1 MGEYV
6 GKICPFCKTEIKE
19 GDEVKVCPECGIPH
33 HAACWEENKG
43 CTTFGCKEQRY
54 EEQHTNPTDVCAKCG
69 APLGDG
75 QDFCPKCG
83 TPKNA
88 PKKNV
93 CGKCGAELQEGQEFC
108 QKCGQKAGLAVDAGV
123 SSTINQFNAG
133 VQKTNTSKKKLPIII
148 GVAVAVVAV
157 VLFLLLKG
165 PSVDE
170 IVLSKSSVELKV
182 DDSTSVS
189 YTVSPD
195 KASDVDVS
203 WKSSNESVAVVSNN
217 GKITGKGEGSCTV
230 TATAGGKS
238 DSLTVTVK
246 TGPDFQAIFEAC
258 ELDSSYATVASDG
271 SYLSIDTNPSDIDD
285 YTDYAAYLSLYLIND
300 ELGLPDSLM
309 EDMGH
314 TSSIDGKQTEE
325 FENVTVTWKYH
336 PDNGL
341 EVTYKAN

>member
-1 MGEYV
+1 MNEYV
-6 GKICPFCKTEIKE
+6 GKTCPYCKTEIKE
-19 GDEVKVCPECGIPH
+19 GDEVQVCPECGIPH
-33 HAACWEENKG
+33 HAACWEENHG
-43 CTTFGCKEQRY
+43 CTTFGCKEQHY
-54 EEQHTNPTDVCAKCG
+54 EEQHTNPTDVCSNCG

-75 QDFCPKCG
+75 QAFCPKCG

-93 CGKCGAELQEGQEFC
+93 CGKCGAELQDGQEFC
-108 QKCGQKAGLAVDAGV
+108 PKCGQKVGLAVDAGV
-123 SSTINQFNAG
+123 SSAINQFNAD
-133 VQKTNTSKKKLPIII
+133 VQKTNITKKKLPIII
-148 GVAVAVVAV
+148 GAAIAVVAV

-170 IVLSKSSVELKV
+170 IVLSKSSIELRV
-182 DDSTSVS
+182 DDSISVT

-203 WKSSNESVAVVSNN
+203 WKSSNESVAIVSNG
-217 GKITGKGEGSCTV
+217 GKITGKGEGSCTI

-246 TGPDFQAIFEAC
+246 NGPDFQAIFDAC
-258 ELDSSYATVASDG
+258 ELDSSYATVAADG
-271 SYLSIDTNPSDIDD
+271 SYLSIDTNPYDIDD
-285 YTDYAAYLSLYLIND
+285 YTDYDAYLSLYLIND

-314 TSSIDGKQTEE
+314 TSSLDGKQTEK

-336 PDNGL
+336 PDIGL